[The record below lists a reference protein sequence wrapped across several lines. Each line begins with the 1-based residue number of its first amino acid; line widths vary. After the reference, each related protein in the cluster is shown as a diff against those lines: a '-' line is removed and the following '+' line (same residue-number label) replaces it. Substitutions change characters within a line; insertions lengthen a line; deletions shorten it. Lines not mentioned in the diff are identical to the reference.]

1 MQRHTGEDKVILAKR
16 HALNLAARAVHPE
29 RWSGDTRNW
38 HPVTLVSLNPE
49 RREVREVEKI
59 AA

>member
-1 MQRHTGEDKVILAKR
+1 MIGFQRKGALFFLSL
-16 HALNLAARAVHPE
+16 LNLAARAAHPE

-49 RREVREVEKI
+49 RRVVREVEKI